1 MKLLFA
7 TADPAPLFPAEN
19 AVATGRHAARLPAL
33 PAELQRAGHEV
44 SIVAPFSAALA
55 AAASSTAGGPTAKT
69 APLKT
74 KSTGVTVATS
84 LGDNPRIAV
93 EVLEAR
99 SPFGLQV
106 FLFKQA
112 EHFEKTAG
120 GPPIADDDLAAGA
133 LFAKLVVELAR
144 RLNPA
149 PDIVQAQDWPGALA
163 LTYLRAGRLPFAGV
177 LAVGDPLQGQGDFGV
192 DQFGTL
198 NLGWEWFTPTGIE
211 FFGRIN
217 TLKGGILAADA
228 IVADGEGD
236 RRALQ
241 DRAHGSRLDPIFR
254 EHASRLHGI
263 PDGLDET
270 AWNPATDKF
279 IPRKFRAAALGGKK
293 TSSNVFLAS
302 LELAKAPAGPVFV
315 LRHPVGAPPLEYLD
329 LLIPTLDQ
337 ILSDDAR
344 LIVAGPVPDPAAPT
358 EVALALAAKKFPA
371 KMALV
376 RDDPADLDERFEHSL
391 LAAADFELVLGRG
404 RGVAAEVVRG
414 LRYGV
419 VPIAP
424 AGIGLETV
432 VDDYRHDTMGHDHG
446 HGIFFYEPTTDALLD
461 AVFGRARALLAEHP
475 ARWESLRQRAMLR
488 AAKFNWSRTAAEYT
502 ALYGKLRGK

>member
-1 MKLLFA
+1 MKLLFV
-7 TADPAPLFPAEN
+7 TADPAPLFPADN
-19 AVATGRHAARLPAL
+19 NTLTAGRHAARLPAL

-44 SIVAPFSAALA
+44 SVVAPFSAALA
-55 AAASSTAGGPTAKT
+55 AAADAEGKA
-69 APLKT
+69 AVKT
-74 KSTGVTVATS
+74 KSTGVTVAAT

-112 EHFEKTAG
+112 DHFEKDASR
-120 GPPIADDDLAAGA
+120 PPIADDDLAAGA

-163 LTYLRAGRLPFAGV
+163 LTYLRSGQLPFASV
-177 LAVGDPLQGQGDFGV
+177 LTLDDRSLAAQGNFGV
-192 DQFGTL
+192 EQFGLL
-198 NLGWEWFTPTGIE
+198 NLGWEWFTPTKLE
-211 FFGRIN
+211 FFGRMN
-217 TLKGGILAADA
+217 ALKGGILAADA
-228 IVADGEGD
+228 VVADGAGD
-236 RRALQ
+236 RLALQ
-241 DRAHGSRLDPIFR
+241 TAAHGGGLDMIFR
-254 EHASRLHGI
+254 EHANRLHGI

-270 AWNPATDKF
+270 AWNPSTDKL
-279 IPRKFRAAALGGKK
+279 IPRKYRPAALGGKK
-293 TSSNVFLAS
+293 TSANVFLAS
-302 LELAKAPAGPVFV
+302 LELAKAPVGPVFI
-315 LRHPVGAPPLEYLD
+315 LRRPPGALPPEHLD
-329 LLIPTLDQ
+329 LFIPTLDQ

-344 LIVAGPVPDPAAPT
+344 LIVAGPTPDPSSPT
-358 EVALALAAKKFPA
+358 EIALALAAKKFPG

-376 RDDPADLDERFEHSL
+376 REEPADLDARFEHSL

-404 RGVAAEVVRG
+404 RGVGAAMIRG

-419 VPIAP
+419 VPVAP
-424 AGIGLETV
+424 KGAGLAAI
-432 VDDYRHDTMGHDHG
+432 VDDYRHDAGGHDHG
-446 HGIFFYEPTTDALLD
+446 HAFFFSEPTTDALLD
-461 AVFGRARALLAEHP
+461 AVFGRARPLLAEHP

-502 ALYGKLRGK
+502 ALYGRVRGGK